1 MDRGRVQHSFC
12 LPARPLPRAPAR
24 TDGRTHEGYCR
35 RGPKQKG
42 GGKSSRGQKVGLSGL
57 ASASK
62 TQAKKSTE
70 ATCGTLGDMAIPS
83 PSPHPVPQQHKQ
95 SAVRERERESVCVC
109 VCFVPRGVRTRDLAR
124 LRIFQLGVP
133 NTTVHRAIS
142 TYNRYVYV

>member
-1 MDRGRVQHSFC
+1 MDRGRVQRSFR
-12 LPARPLPRAPAR
+12 LPARSLPRAPAR

-42 GGKSSRGQKVGLSGL
+42 RGKSSRGQKVGLSGL

-62 TQAKKSTE
+62 TQAKKGTE

-95 SAVRERERESVCVC
+95 SAVRESVC
-109 VCFVPRGVRTRDLAR
+109 VCFVARGVRTRDLTR

-142 TYNRYVYV
+142 TYNRYMYV